1 MKWYNDMFKMT
12 SRISLLLCGAVAF
25 ASAADSTLVE
35 KQKNLVGTLDSLNS
49 SVMGLRLG
57 GTAKAGVLSS
67 KLSSDQLLDQQD
79 FRENQA
85 YTDVNLVVRARPSEE
100 TEAKVELRLHKDWEE
115 AYEEPINPIIG
126 HWFSYDGKI
135 LNKHVDFNLGYM
147 RVGYTPLTIY
157 VPQTEILQEP
167 EIFAA
172 KRSEAL
178 ALRSLDTLPTA
189 CWA

>member
-85 YTDVNLVVRARPSEE
+85 YTDVPVRAKKPR
-100 TEAKVELRLHKDWEE
+100 LRL
-115 AYEEPINPIIG
+115 NFVCTRIG
-126 HWFSYDGKI
+126 K
-135 LNKHVDFNLGYM
+135 K
-147 RVGYTPLTIY
+147 LT
-157 VPQTEILQEP
+157 
-167 EIFAA
+167 
-172 KRSEAL
+172 KNRSTRLLVTGSATMV
-178 ALRSLDTLPTA
+178 RSSTSM
-189 CWA
+189 